1 MQHTHKTRTTLN
13 KKKKKVVTNVNDS
26 SISPAVYLINH
37 NCVQQLPIPWNC
49 GFIDKM
55 VSAIKKKKEGKEWNK
70 INKYIKHAKVFT
82 VAGPVA
88 PLPLCPD

>member
-1 MQHTHKTRTTLN
+1 MQHTHETRTTLN
-13 KKKKKVVTNVNDS
+13 KKNKKVVTNVNDS
-26 SISPAVYLINH
+26 SISPAVYLISH

-70 INKYIKHAKVFT
+70 INKYIKHVKICP
-82 VAGPVA
+82 VAVLVA